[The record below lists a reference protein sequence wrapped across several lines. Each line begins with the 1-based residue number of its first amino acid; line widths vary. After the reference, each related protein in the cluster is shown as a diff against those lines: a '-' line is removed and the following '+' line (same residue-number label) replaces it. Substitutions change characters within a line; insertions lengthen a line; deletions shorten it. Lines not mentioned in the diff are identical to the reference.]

1 VNFATRVRLSVYSKR
16 LRVRLDR
23 AKAYLPHF
31 WLFTIS
37 CGTVIYLAL
46 LNIYMSPYA
55 SATDAS
61 GYMNFAKQLAQG
73 EIFLPVR
80 SLPAHAIMEFGTEAF
95 QPMGWLVRD
104 NSGLMSPYYP
114 PGAPFHFALASWLVG
129 EPAAVN
135 LANTLLTIAAGILL
149 YLSCRH
155 LKMAKIWALGAVG
168 ALYLCPLFIF
178 GALQPYSELPAL
190 TWSLATLY
198 AAMRSSDRP
207 LWPICC
213 GAAFSVAVLVRPTNI
228 LLALPIL
235 LASELRLRR
244 MIWLGLGSLPGGL
257 LLLYLNW
264 RLYSSPFTTG
274 QASLLQQMS
283 IGYLPHNLFHFG
295 RWTFVL
301 LGPMTLCSL
310 AFLFFRQ
317 LGSRDYLIQA
327 SWLMGLVGFYAFYS
341 DAGLDAWW
349 WLRYLLP
356 AYPSLIILA
365 TAGLRKIWIR
375 VFQSYQTVARWGIAA
390 AIIILSFGWEVIFVP
405 RVGGGELL
413 TMAQSWKLYRD
424 GPRWT
429 QQNIHPDAIIVCSD
443 FSGAFYYYTNFTVLN
458 YGNMDTNK
466 VREFLLAA
474 GMQGRPMYA
483 VLSDFEINGE
493 DVGRTKAWRILI
505 DAWSRMGGH
514 TKVFK
519 QFDERHFIIEFVPA
533 G

>member
-1 VNFATRVRLSVYSKR
+1 M
-16 LRVRLDR
+16 RLDR
-23 AKAYLPHF
+23 AEAYLPVIC
-31 WLFTIS
+31 LFTIFF
-37 CGTVIYLAL
+37 GAIIYLAF
-46 LNIYMSPYA
+46 LNVYMSPYA

-114 PGAPFHFALASWLVG
+114 PGAPLHFAVASWLVG

-135 LANTLLTIAAGILL
+135 LANTVLTIAAGILL

-155 LKMAKIWALGAVG
+155 LKMEKIWALGAVV

-198 AAMRSSDRP
+198 AAMRANDRP
-207 LWPICC
+207 LWAICC

-235 LASELRLRR
+235 LASELRLKR
-244 MIWLGLGSLPGGL
+244 MIWLGLGSVPGGL
-257 LLLYLNW
+257 WLLYLNW
-264 RLYSSPFTTG
+264 RLYGSPFTTG
-274 QASLLQQMS
+274 QASLLQQLS
-283 IGYLPHNLFHFG
+283 IGYVPHNLAHFG

-301 LGPMTLCSL
+301 LGPLALSSL
-310 AFLFFRQ
+310 ALLYFRQ
-317 LGSRDYLIQA
+317 LGARDYLLHACWI
-327 SWLMGLVGFYAFYS
+327 LGLVGFYAFYS

-365 TAGLRKIWIR
+365 TAGLREIWIR
-375 VFQSYQTVARWGIAA
+375 VFQSYPTVRRWSIAA
-390 AIIILSFGWEVIFVP
+390 AIIMLSFGWEIIFIP

-413 TMAQSWKLYRD
+413 SMGQWWKLYRD
-424 GPRWT
+424 GPHWT
-429 QQNIHPDAIIVCSD
+429 RANMRPDAIIVCSD
-443 FSGAFYYYTNFTVLN
+443 FSGAFYYYTDFTVLN
-458 YGNMDTNK
+458 YGIMDTSK
-466 VREFLLAA
+466 SREFFRAVSE
-474 GMQGRPMYA
+474 QGRPVYA

-493 DVGRTKAWRILI
+493 DAGRTKAWGIFI
-505 DAWSRMGGH
+505 DVWKQLGGR
-514 TKVFK
+514 TKLFK
-519 QFDERHFIIEFVPA
+519 QFDDRHFVLEFIR
-533 G
+533 GT